1 MHRYRQLTTL
11 KQRLRTLS
19 SAYGVYE
26 ALSWLAALIS
36 STAAALAELF
46 A

>member
-1 MHRYRQLTTL
+1 MHRLSHRAAL

-19 SAYGVYE
+19 NAYGVYE
-26 ALSWLAALIS
+26 ALSWLAALIAS
-36 STAAALAELF
+36 AAASLAELF